1 MADMGN
7 DMSLSV
13 LLCDTAD
20 EVTRLRHE
28 LLVAAPDIEVDATV
42 DAFRAV
48 ETAARTRPD
57 VIVCSLG
64 LEGLGGR
71 AFIRR
76 LTDSSPASAVVV
88 IGDEPDPAQVASALA
103 AGAVGFVGSGEP
115 AAAIARAVRSAAIG
129 GVALSTASATRLAI
143 ELDEAF
149 ARVDSVEAQLA
160 EVRATIDR
168 GTAAKADFLA
178 NISHELR
185 TPVTVAKGIAYVL
198 KNPSV
203 PEHERGEFLQQLQA
217 SLDKLMTLV
226 DEIITIAELE
236 RGTFELR
243 LEPVDLAPVVR
254 HAVDEVRGRY
264 PTVEVLDEIAAELP
278 SVADGTRIAGV
289 VRELLDNACRYSPP
303 GAPVELSA
311 RSLSEG
317 VVVAVIDRGEGL
329 DRAIAA
335 KSFEEPFTTGEGT
348 LRKEKAGVGVGLHL
362 ARQMIVEHGGILWTD
377 PLPGGGTRAAFC
389 IPVRGDRPATPPAA
403 GVA

>member
-1 MADMGN
+1 MGN

-20 EVTRLRHE
+20 EVTRLRHD
-28 LLVAAPDIEVDATV
+28 LLAAAPDIEVDATI
-42 DAFRAV
+42 DALRAV

-57 VIVCSLG
+57 VVVCSLG

-76 LTDSSPASAVVV
+76 LLDSSPSSAIVARGQGPDAS
-88 IGDEPDPAQVASALA
+88 QVASALA
-103 AGAVGFVGSGEP
+103 SGAVGFLDADESAETV
-115 AAAIARAVRSAAIG
+115 ARAVRAAAAG
-129 GVALSTASATRLAI
+129 GVAISPATATRLAVG
-143 ELDEAF
+143 LDDAV
-149 ARVDSVEAQLA
+149 ARVETVETQLA
-160 EVRATIDR
+160 EIRTSVER
-168 GTAAKADFLA
+168 GTSAKADFLA

-203 PEHERGEFLQQLQA
+203 PENERTEFLHQLQT
-217 SLDKLMTLV
+217 SLDKLMSIV

-236 RGTFELR
+236 RGTFELQ
-243 LEPVDLAPVVR
+243 LQQVDLAPLIVQ
-254 HAVDEVRGRY
+254 AVNEVRGRY
-264 PTVEVLDEIAAELP
+264 ATVEVIAEIAAALP
-278 SVADGTRIAGV
+278 SVADGPRVAGV

-303 GAPVELSA
+303 GTPVEISA

-317 VVVAVIDRGEGL
+317 VVIAVIDRGEGL
-329 DRAIAA
+329 DRAVAA

-348 LRKEKAGVGVGLHL
+348 LRKEKSGVGVGLHL
-362 ARQMIVEHGGILWTD
+362 ARQMIVAHGGTLWAD

-389 IPVRGDRPATPPAA
+389 IPVREERFAT